1 MQNFLNKNVLLCVTG
16 GIAAYK
22 SAEIIRLFK
31 KEAADVRVVMTDS
44 AKEFIT
50 PLTLQ
55 AISGNEI
62 HDSLLDIKAES
73 AMGHIELAKWADIIL
88 IAPCTAESMSK
99 IAHGRAD
106 DLMGA
111 LILASN
117 AETYIAPAMNMNMW
131 LDKTTQENYKA
142 LSSRG
147 LSFIG
152 PANGEQ
158 ACGDIGPGRMEEP
171 FRIIELIHSSL
182 NKGPLSGKTITI
194 TAGPT
199 REQIDPVRFLS
210 NNSSGKMGY
219 ALGLAAIE
227 AGASVN
233 LISGPVAISAHK
245 DINLYKVNSADEML
259 ERCIKSMK
267 TSDIFISCAAVSD
280 YKPAEVSETKIKK
293 DESDHLKIHLEKN
306 KDILGV
312 ISSKYPSVFHIG
324 FAAETNDVDIN
335 AKAKLLSK
343 KIDMIISND
352 VSNKLIGFDVDENE
366 VNVITKTDSIFLK
379 KDKKIRIAREILNIV
394 STKINKI

>member
-394 STKINKI
+394 STKINII